1 MTDEEGLGA
10 ELLQPIDPA
19 SPVTRYKQ
27 ISDQIASLIL
37 DVRPGVR
44 LPSEFEIVS
53 RLGVSRATATQALR
67 DLEQRGLVYRR
78 QGRGTFVAD
87 TDRAIR
93 TNQPGILPSFSE
105 DLRKAGRVTRERVI
119 ALEIVPAPDEVA
131 SALGLLTGE
140 DVWRVER
147 VIVSDDEP
155 VVHVTSWLP
164 CSVFSTL
171 TRSAIEESSLYEQ
184 LATVNGSPGRPCFA
198 DEHWS
203 AASAPATTAPLLE
216 LATDMPVM
224 RVVRTAYLH
233 DQTPAEYVISYVR
246 GETFAVSIH
255 IDAHNHGG
263 RVLSQLAA
271 SVE

>member
-1 MTDEEGLGA
+1 VSDDGLGA
-10 ELLQPIDPA
+10 ELLHPIDPA
-19 SPVTRYKQ
+19 SPVPRYRQ
-27 ISDQIASLIL
+27 ISDQIATLVL

-44 LPSEFEIVS
+44 LPSEYEIVS

-105 DLRKAGRVTRERVI
+105 DLRKAGRSTRERVI
-119 ALEIVPAPDEVA
+119 ALEIVPARDEVA
-131 SALGLLTGE
+131 SALNVLDGD

-164 CSVFSTL
+164 CAVFSTL
-171 TRSAIEESSLYEQ
+171 TRAAIEASSLYEQ
-184 LATVNGSPGRPCFA
+184 LATIDGSPGRPCFA

-203 AASAPATTAPLLE
+203 AAPAPTTTAPLLE
-216 LATDMPVM
+216 LAPGMPVM

-246 GETFAVSIH
+246 GETFAVSIR
-255 IDAHNHGG
+255 IDSHNHGG

-271 SVE
+271 SAE